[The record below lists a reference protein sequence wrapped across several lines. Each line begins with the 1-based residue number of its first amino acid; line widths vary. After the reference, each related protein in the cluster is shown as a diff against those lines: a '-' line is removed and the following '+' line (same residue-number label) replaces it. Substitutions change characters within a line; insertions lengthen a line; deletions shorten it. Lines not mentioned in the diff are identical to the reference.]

1 MYQSRRNFYCI
12 AFSSFLS
19 ELLFLRYQITRASA
33 VAFEQVKNGRKLI
46 FFASSFVK
54 HSPYKGSLHH
64 THPSFLLHSSLVE
77 AEYRQSDTRG
87 EASGCFASIRKML
100 CVTCSSIVL
109 IDPRRRLVRLV
120 VELPEEFDAAR
131 HRVVKTMTT
140 AAYECFIRTMMKAFV
155 VESRSIMH
163 KSESR
168 VPSLIEAEDFSSACF
183 ARQQ

>member
-1 MYQSRRNFYCI
+1 MMMYQSRRNFYCI
-12 AFSSFLS
+12 ASSFLLG
-19 ELLFLRYQITRASA
+19 LLFLRYQITTASV

-87 EASGCFASIRKML
+87 EASGCFASIKKML
-100 CVTCSSIVL
+100 CVACCSSVVL

-131 HRVVKTMTT
+131 HRDINAVNTMMTT
-140 AAYECFIRTMMKAFV
+140 AASIRTMMKAFV
-155 VESRSIMH
+155 VEKQIIM
-163 KSESR
+163 
-168 VPSLIEAEDFSSACF
+168 
-183 ARQQ
+183 